1 MTSYYI
7 GVSGLDAAQKALS
20 IIGNN
25 MANAATEGYHK
36 QRVELSPAYASISG
50 QVVIGGGVN
59 FEGVT
64 RLIDNLL
71 EKEIMTE
78 QSLLEHIQREY
89 DTLRT
94 IESSFGELSQSG
106 GLNTAIDNFFNAIQD
121 FSANPNE
128 LIWQSQLVNAAEIMA
143 GKFRTLSGFL
153 TNLKNQMTFEI
164 RNTVEQINTLS
175 SRIAE
180 LNNNIK
186 RVEVG
191 GVPADNLRDQ
201 RDQCIAELAKLAP
214 VETVS
219 RDFGVV
225 DVTVAGMPVVSE
237 TNALKLEAGLDEN
250 GKTGIGI
257 EGSYVYQTDIQG
269 GKIGGLLS
277 LANEIVAG
285 IEDNLDE
292 LAAAII
298 GQINQI
304 HVQGVG
310 SYGSFGELSG
320 WKMNSEN
327 LSEFE
332 MPVSDGKIY
341 IRITNTSTGQV
352 SREEIDV
359 DASIDT
365 LTSIAA
371 KISALSGLS
380 ATVAS
385 SRIVIQ
391 AEPGYKF
398 DFSPAVLPEPTASN
412 LTAASPPEISVTGEY
427 EGDTNQTFVCTVV
440 SGGFVGN
447 DVVQIEVRNGAGE
460 LVKTLNVGAGYAAG
474 DYVELEDGVRV
485 SLGQGQLN
493 AGDSF
498 EVAVLSNTD
507 TSGFLAA
514 TGLNCFFAGSGA
526 SDISVFEQITEQPSR
541 IASSAGPEMT
551 DNVNAMRMF
560 ALRNTSLS
568 SLGDVTI
575 GDFYRDLVTGIGLET
590 AVKQAG
596 SDSIE
601 GILKELKNRQSEVSG
616 VDINEEAAQL
626 LIFEKMF
633 QAMAKYIST
642 VQSTLSSLMEI
653 I

>member
-7 GVSGLDAAQKALS
+7 GVSGLSAAQKALS

-36 QRVELSPAYASISG
+36 QRVELSPAYAAVSG

-94 IESSFGELSQSG
+94 IESSFGELSESG
-106 GLNTAIDNFFNAIQD
+106 GLNTSIDNFFNAIQD

-128 LIWQSQLVNAAEIMA
+128 LVWQSQLVNAAEIMA

-175 SRIAE
+175 GRIAE

-237 TNALKLEAGLDEN
+237 TNALKLEAGLEEN

-257 EGSYVYQTDIQG
+257 AGSYVYYTDIQG

-298 GQINQI
+298 EQINQI

-310 SYGSFGELSG
+310 SFGSFGELSG

-359 DASIDT
+359 DASTDT

-371 KISALSGLS
+371 KISAISGLS
-380 ATVAS
+380 ATAAS
-385 SRIVIQ
+385 SRIVIA

-398 DFSPAVLPEPTASN
+398 DFSPAVLPEPTAGN

-474 DYVELEDGVRV
+474 DYVELADGVRV

-498 EVAVLSNTD
+498 EVAVFSDTD

-514 TGLNCFFAGSGA
+514 TGLNCFFAGSDA

-568 SLGDVTI
+568 SLGNVTI

-596 SDSIE
+596 SDSME
-601 GILKELKNRQSEVSG
+601 GILKELKNRQSEMSG

>member
-78 QSLLEHIQREY
+78 QSLLEHVQREY

-94 IESSFGELSQSG
+94 IESSFGELSESG

-128 LIWQSQLVNAAEIMA
+128 LIWQSQLVNTAKIMA

-359 DASIDT
+359 NASIDT

-474 DYVELEDGVRV
+474 DYVEMADGVRV

>member
-1 MTSYYI
+1 
-7 GVSGLDAAQKALS
+7 
-20 IIGNN
+20 
-25 MANAATEGYHK
+25 
-36 QRVELSPAYASISG
+36 
-50 QVVIGGGVN
+50 
-59 FEGVT
+59 
-64 RLIDNLL
+64 
-71 EKEIMTE
+71 
-78 QSLLEHIQREY
+78 
-89 DTLRT
+89 
-94 IESSFGELSQSG
+94 
-106 GLNTAIDNFFNAIQD
+106 
-121 FSANPNE
+121 
-128 LIWQSQLVNAAEIMA
+128 
-143 GKFRTLSGFL
+143 
-153 TNLKNQMTFEI
+153 
-164 RNTVEQINTLS
+164 
-175 SRIAE
+175 
-180 LNNNIK
+180 
-186 RVEVG
+186 
-191 GVPADNLRDQ
+191 
-201 RDQCIAELAKLAP
+201 
-214 VETVS
+214 
-219 RDFGVV
+219 
-225 DVTVAGMPVVSE
+225 
-237 TNALKLEAGLDEN
+237 
-250 GKTGIGI
+250 
-257 EGSYVYQTDIQG
+257 
-269 GKIGGLLS
+269 
-277 LANEIVAG
+277 
-285 IEDNLDE
+285 
-292 LAAAII
+292 
-298 GQINQI
+298 
-304 HVQGVG
+304 VQGVG

-474 DYVELEDGVRV
+474 DYVEMADGVRV

-526 SDISVFEQITEQPSR
+526 SDISVMEQITEQPSR

-596 SDSIE
+596 SDSME
-601 GILKELKNRQSEVSG
+601 GILKELKNRQSEMSG